1 MTKKKRSLI
10 TKKEDLNNRKDKRN
24 KNNHIIVCPPEM
36 KIETVIDND
45 VTKTNYF
52 VQHLYFDNHG
62 KLDDFIDH
70 QNNMYIQNNDY
81 KTRKSICAKL
91 YATYPTHDFVWSN
104 QSFTALA
111 NSLFRVMVVYLPESS
126 YNNKARKTLDDYYPR
141 ALQWCSP
148 DEQPIDLVNIDICKT
163 YLIILRR
170 FQYTKFMIVLNNL
183 KEKQKWTM
191 ILEFIIPN

>member
-1 MTKKKRSLI
+1 
-10 TKKEDLNNRKDKRN
+10 
-24 KNNHIIVCPPEM
+24 M
-36 KIETVIDND
+36 KIETVIDNY

-52 VQHLYFDNHG
+52 VQYLHFDNHG
-62 KLDDFIDH
+62 KLDGFIDH

-81 KTRKSICAKL
+81 KTRKSICDKL
-91 YATYPTHDFVWSN
+91 YATYRTHDFVWSN

-148 DEQPIDLVNIDICKT
+148 DEQPIDLVNIDICKS
-163 YLIILRR
+163 YLIILRP